1 MFSSEGSGERSSQ
14 SAVIPDEND
23 LLRRAQAPQA
33 ALRRLR
39 WAGCAVLLTGAFAAG
54 CSSGRPVPQYPA
66 AGRPPATSA
75 PVSLPPA
82 DSLVRVP
89 RPDYSDPASVATA
102 FYIAWAGTDA
112 VHDGPDTY
120 AARCAPLVTA
130 SLQIQLAAS
139 PPATAGWQ
147 AMHSEHLVSLV
158 RVQAVTHPD
167 GAPAPTPLVMYL
179 RVYAIR
185 VTTTAASRTTSSD
198 GVTLRLT
205 RSRGRWLVSRVLF
218 Y

>member
-1 MFSSEGSGERSSQ
+1 MFSSESTGEWSSPF
-14 SAVIPDEND
+14 AAIPDEND
-23 LLRRAQAPQA
+23 PPHRAQAPQA
-33 ALRRLR
+33 ASRRLR
-39 WAGCAVLLTGAFAAG
+39 WAGCAVLLIGGLAVG
-54 CSSGRPVPQYPA
+54 CSAGRLVPRYTA

-75 PVSLPPA
+75 PVPPPPA
-82 DSLVRVP
+82 GPLVHVP

-102 FYIAWAGTDA
+102 FYIAWAATDA
-112 VHDGPDTY
+112 VHDGPDAY

-130 SLQIQLAAS
+130 PLEAQLAGS
-139 PPATAGWQ
+139 QPATAGWQ
-147 AMHSEHLVSLV
+147 AMRSEHLISLG

-167 GAPAPTPLVMYL
+167 GAPSPTPLVVYL

-185 VTTTAASRTTSSD
+185 VTITTVGRTTRSD
-198 GVTLRLT
+198 GITLQLT